1 MTGNSDNSSKNNI
14 LGIRKSVLQ
23 MFLDSIMKDSELNN
37 TKEFSDFLSKSD
49 SVKKQKYFRNKNS
62 KNILNINLKKIL
74 LWRFFFFK
82 I

>member
-1 MTGNSDNSSKNNI
+1 MTGNSDNSSKNNV

-49 SVKKQKYFRNKNS
+49 SVKKQKYF
-62 KNILNINLKKIL
+62 
-74 LWRFFFFK
+74 
-82 I
+82 